1 MCIDYG
7 RRRCGIAATDTLRI
21 VATGITT
28 VATAELIKFLKDY
41 TSREP
46 VDAIVIGRPVTLQG
60 EPSESMRYITPAV
73 ARMRKEFPGM
83 KFIFWDERFTSAIAH
98 RAMIDGGMKKHACK
112 AGQTIPE
119 YRHDNKK
126 TLTLY
131 ETSRISVWPS
141 GTPRRVCR
149 CDARLSGT
157 KETHQRHV
165 RDHVCLGRHRPRS
178 TTDRTQRPHSGNRRR
193 SAERHPPRMRGT
205 ETGTH
210 QS

>member
-41 TSREP
+41 ISREP

-73 ARMRKEFPGM
+73 ARMRKEFPGI

-98 RAMIDGGMKKHACK
+98 RAMIDGGMKKHARRDK
-112 AGQTIPE
+112 AVVDRIAATIILND
-119 YRHDNKK
+119 Y
-126 TLTLY
+126 LQ
-131 ETSRISVWPS
+131 SRANNPGI
-141 GTPRRVCR
+141 
-149 CDARLSGT
+149 
-157 KETHQRHV
+157 
-165 RDHVCLGRHRPRS
+165 
-178 TTDRTQRPHSGNRRR
+178 
-193 SAERHPPRMRGT
+193 
-205 ETGTH
+205 
-210 QS
+210 